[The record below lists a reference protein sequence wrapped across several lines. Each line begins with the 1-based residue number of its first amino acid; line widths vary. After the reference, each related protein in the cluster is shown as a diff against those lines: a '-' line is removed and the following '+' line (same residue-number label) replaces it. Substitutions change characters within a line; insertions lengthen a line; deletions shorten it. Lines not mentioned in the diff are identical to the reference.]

1 MMRIKVDGVTLDI
14 PIVDARRSLRSELLS
29 NYTGGRIRGGDQQ
42 SRRISV
48 RALDGV
54 SLSLRDGER
63 LGLIGHNGSGKT
75 TLLRLLCG
83 IYQPTLG
90 SVWTQGRV
98 TPLFNPMIG
107 LDQDDTG
114 YENIF
119 NIGFLL
125 GMSRA
130 DVRGKIDDIAAFCE
144 LGEFLDLPVRTYSSG
159 MLVRLAFAVATAIDT
174 DILLLDEAIGAGD
187 ARFATRA
194 EQRVNAFYQRIGALV
209 IASHSTELIRKM
221 CNSALLL
228 EHGNVVAYGDVSEV
242 LELYECRV
250 KEQQRLATGEAAPA
264 YAHA

>member
-1 MMRIKVDGVTLDI
+1 MMRIKVEGVTLDI
-14 PIVDARRSLRSELLS
+14 PIVDGRRSLRGELLAS
-29 NYTGGRIRGGDQQ
+29 YTGGRIRGGNKQDP
-42 SRRISV
+42 RVSV

-54 SLSLRDGER
+54 SFCLREGDR

-83 IYQPTLG
+83 IYEPTQG
-90 SVWTQGRV
+90 SVWTQGKV

-130 DVRGKIDDIAAFCE
+130 DVRGKIDEIAAFCE

-159 MLVRLAFAVATAIDT
+159 MLVRLAFAVATSIDT

-194 EQRVNAFYQRIGALV
+194 ERRVNAFYQRIGALV

-228 EHGNVVAYGDVSEV
+228 EHGTAIAYGDVSEV
-242 LELYECRV
+242 LELYESRV
-250 KEQQRLATGEAAPA
+250 REQQRLAAEDAAPES
-264 YAHA
+264 AHA